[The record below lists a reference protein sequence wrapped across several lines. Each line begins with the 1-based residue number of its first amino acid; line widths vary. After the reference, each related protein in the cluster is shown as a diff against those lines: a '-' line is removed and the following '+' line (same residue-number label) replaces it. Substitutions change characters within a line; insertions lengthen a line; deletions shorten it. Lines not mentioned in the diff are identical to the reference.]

1 MMDRAAAAG
10 PRRAGLRSHP
20 TAGLSGAAMSRVP
33 DIPACARR
41 VPEAFA
47 TVTFGPPFKSAG
59 LILSGLK
66 YYHDLHAI
74 SQPDKPLINIRLIHH
89 FLQYSMWIITDFSVC
104 TGMTR
109 ALPGKRPLLVP
120 ARLRNPQHFHR
131 LCTGLAP
138 LRTSHPHVCAQAA
151 GKQSCRRLA
160 GSSGSSPAP
169 VLVGPASAPR
179 ASSPRHA
186 GPIARPLPGSD
197 RRPPPLPGSRR
208 LQVGAK
214 SRARLRPRRHW
225 HDQGVSQP
233 ETTTRCRW
241 LPNSMT
247 IYRLLRAFLLLTPSA
262 PASAQN
268 SIICA

>member
-1 MMDRAAAAG
+1 M
-10 PRRAGLRSHP
+10 
-20 TAGLSGAAMSRVP
+20 
-33 DIPACARR
+33 PACARC

-47 TVTFGPPFKSAG
+47 AVTFGPPFKSAG

-74 SQPDKPLINIRLIHH
+74 SQQDKPLINIRLIHH
-89 FLQYSMWIITDFSVC
+89 FLQYSMWIITDFSLC

-109 ALPGKRPLLVP
+109 ALPGERPLLVP

-169 VLVGPASAPR
+169 VLACRPARRVRAAETRWSHRLPPARWGRTSA
-179 ASSPRHA
+179 AAGLTSSA
-186 GPIARPLPGSD
+186 GGS
-197 RRPPPLPGSRR
+197 
-208 LQVGAK
+208 QVEGQA
-214 SRARLRPRRHW
+214 A
-225 HDQGVSQP
+225 
-233 ETTTRCRW
+233 
-241 LPNSMT
+241 
-247 IYRLLRAFLLLTPSA
+247 PSPA
-262 PASAQN
+262 PA
-268 SIICA
+268 

>member
-10 PRRAGLRSHP
+10 PTRAGLRSHP
-20 TAGLSGAAMSRVP
+20 TAGSSGAAMSRYRTCR
-33 DIPACARR
+33 PAHGR

-47 TVTFGPPFKSAG
+47 AVTFGPPFKSAG

-74 SQPDKPLINIRLIHH
+74 SQQDKPLINIRLIHH
-89 FLQYSMWIITDFSVC
+89 FLRYGMWIITDFSVC

-109 ALPGKRPLLVP
+109 ALPGKCPLLVP

-160 GSSGSSPAP
+160 GSSGSAWGAGTCMP
-169 VLVGPASAPR
+169 GQR
-179 ASSPRHA
+179 AACGKPRHA
-186 GPIARPLPGSD
+186 GPSPPLPGKD
-197 RRPPPLPGSRR
+197 RRPPLPGSRR
-208 LQVGAK
+208 PAGGSQVE
-214 SRARLRPRRHW
+214 
-225 HDQGVSQP
+225 SQ
-233 ETTTRCRW
+233 
-241 LPNSMT
+241 
-247 IYRLLRAFLLLTPSA
+247 AAPSPA
-262 PASAQN
+262 PT
-268 SIICA
+268 

>member
-1 MMDRAAAAG
+1 M
-10 PRRAGLRSHP
+10 
-20 TAGLSGAAMSRVP
+20 
-33 DIPACARR
+33 PACARC

-47 TVTFGPPFKSAG
+47 AVTFGPPFKSAG

-74 SQPDKPLINIRLIHH
+74 SQQDKPLINIRLIHH
-89 FLQYSMWIITDFSVC
+89 FLQYSMWIITDFSLC

-151 GKQSCRRLA
+151 GKQACRRLA
-160 GSSGSSPAP
+160 GSSGSAPAP
-169 VLVGPASAPR
+169 APCQAGVHHCR
-179 ASSPRHA
+179 AHVVP
-186 GPIARPLPGSD
+186 
-197 RRPPPLPGSRR
+197 
-208 LQVGAK
+208 QVEAK
-214 SRARLRPRRHW
+214 SRARLRPRRHR

-233 ETTTRCRW
+233 ETTTRCK
-241 LPNSMT
+241 
-247 IYRLLRAFLLLTPSA
+247 
-262 PASAQN
+262 
-268 SIICA
+268 